1 MKENALINKRTRQ
14 AIAIISF
21 LVFATIIVPYMFR
34 LYVAPEYFKEILI
47 TVNIPWLWFFGS
59 RELEK
64 RGSAATKIDTT
75 EISGEGYKK
84 IDTTELVASYVDYTN
99 PPVVE
104 E

>member
-14 AIAIISF
+14 VIAVLSFLAFMAII
-21 LVFATIIVPYMFR
+21 IPYLWG
-34 LYVAPEYFKEILI
+34 LYEAPAHFEKWVMLI
-47 TVNIPWLWFFGS
+47 CVPWLWFFGS